1 MYSYGTG
8 PRNTRGV
15 GRKGGGEGF
24 WEGWVAR
31 FSTHLCIYEERT
43 MSFFGLKTVT
53 ADNSGEQTLDFEDT
67 YDDGLGNALEE
78 ANDDMNDET
87 FGGDMTVAK
96 DFDFAGQTAQVA
108 DTIDEEHFTFART
121 AKPVQST
128 ATPPVPGDV
137 PSLQPIASLWGSS
150 AATTP
155 SPGPGPS
162 QQQPQVEQQQPQQPR
177 VLSLEEVEAQ
187 MMARAKQQQQQ
198 PFGSYPPPPPPP
210 PGFPMPPPP
219 PGFPMPPPD
228 PAILNSQMGFPPSGG
243 YPVPQQQQQQQPQV
257 QQPPQPQTQQPSTV
271 EEQQRPYSIAKQG
284 SEQSAVPS
292 LGEVMNEDIAK
303 SQAENE
309 RLLQKSRKNAQ
320 IVRYNGLMS
329 QWDKNFIMRIQL
341 QQLVTEDPYNEDFYY
356 QVHSAIQAR
365 NNPQQPLNA
374 LAKTYLFQRGQ
385 RNGGRFRR
393 DNPLQRM
400 QQQVQQ
406 AVASAREHPKKEQIA
421 PEGAL
426 GKISMGSGMRP
437 RKKLNVTKKTPE
449 ESLVDSGVTSEI
461 YDPKTGLKT
470 IEDVYS
476 ILLQV
481 ESDERS
487 RPQSNEDG
495 RLEEWEAKIQAQ
507 VDQLWEKL
515 QVTAPVDKNN
525 AHPFILMLTHD
536 KGKKLV
542 PRVFR
547 HIDQKQRLTILT
559 RIMAHLDALDVVK
572 NGVYVDG
579 QDLKPRDRE
588 SIELFSQTVLPPLV
602 RLISESSYDVVVGL
616 FEILLKSSQIVHVAC
631 TKVGLAF
638 LTVLISRAEL
648 IKQNEDAA
656 DRDDNWQNTF
666 NNLFNSIHGHLS
678 SMFPPRNVD
687 DSYVWHFLASLAL
700 AAKLE
705 HQRIMVDEV
714 RDKIFGTMAEA
725 KALPVELGSAKIAN
739 LNLFLNVMG
748 LNATTTE
755 IGELE
760 Q

>member
-1 MYSYGTG
+1 
-8 PRNTRGV
+8 
-15 GRKGGGEGF
+15 
-24 WEGWVAR
+24 
-31 FSTHLCIYEERT
+31 
-43 MSFFGLKTVT
+43 MSFFGLKTVN
-53 ADNSGEQTLDFEDT
+53 AENIPEETLDFEDT
-67 YDDGLGNALEE
+67 YDDGLGNALDE

-87 FGGDMTVAK
+87 FGGDMNVAGGR

-108 DTIDEEHFTFART
+108 DTIDEEQFAFVRT
-121 AKPVQST
+121 SKPRTSAMPAKPT
-128 ATPPVPGDV
+128 PPPVPNEV

-150 AATTP
+150 ATNTP
-155 SPGPGPS
+155 SPGHEQQQ
-162 QQQPQVEQQQPQQPR
+162 QQQPKVM
-177 VLSLEEVEAQ
+177 SLEEVEAQ
-187 MMARAKQQQQQ
+187 LMAKQKQQPQQQQQQQQ
-198 PFGSYPPPPPPP
+198 PQFYPPPPPPP

-228 PAILNSQMGFPPSGG
+228 PAILNSQMQFPGG
-243 YPVPQQQQQQQPQV
+243 YPPPVP
-257 QQPPQPQTQQPSTV
+257 PPHPQTQQHPQPQGV
-271 EEQQRPYSIAKQG
+271 PPVEQQPTEENHAKAN
-284 SEQSAVPS
+284 EPVPS
-292 LGEVMNEDIAK
+292 LGQVMNEDIAK

-320 IVRYNGLMS
+320 IVKFNGLMS

-374 LAKTYLFQRGQ
+374 IAKTYLFQRGQ
-385 RNGGRFRR
+385 RNNGRFRR

-406 AVASAREHPKKEQIA
+406 AVASAKEHPKKEQIA

-426 GKISMGSGMRP
+426 GKISVGSGKRP
-437 RKKLNVTKKTPE
+437 RKTLNVTRHT
-449 ESLVDSGVTSEI
+449 SSHSRDDSNVSDSVGGVIADKLTSEVSSEV
-461 YDPKTGLKT
+461 YDPKVGLKT

-487 RPQSNEDG
+487 RPQSNEGEEQQQDQSEESENK
-495 RLEEWEAKIQAQ
+495 LAEWEAKIQNQ
-507 VDQLWEKL
+507 VDELWEKL
-515 QVTAPVDKNN
+515 QVTAPVDTNN
-525 AHPFILMLTHD
+525 QHPFILMLTHD

-559 RIMAHLDALDVVK
+559 RIIAHLDSLDVVK
-572 NGVYVDG
+572 HGVYVDG
-579 QDLKPRDRE
+579 QDLKPRHRE
-588 SIELFSQTVLPPLV
+588 SVELFSQTVLPPLV

-616 FEILLKSSQIVHVAC
+616 FEILLKSSHIVHVAC

-648 IKQNEDAA
+648 IKQNDSEED
-656 DRDDNWQNTF
+656 DSKNDDNWQTTF
-666 NNLFNSIHGHLS
+666 NSLFTSIQGHLS
-678 SMFPPRNVD
+678 EMFPPRNVD

-705 HQRIMVDEV
+705 HQRVMVDEV

-725 KALPVELGSAKIAN
+725 KALPAELGSAKVAN

-748 LNATTTE
+748 LNATTAE